1 MRASIYFIG
10 TKYHTSSACMH
21 LLLSLLTQCE
31 IAHK

>member
-10 TKYHTSSACMH
+10 TKYHTFSACMH

-31 IAHK
+31 ITHK